1 MTGPEKQMNMIEKE
15 LKRAIMKRSNDTAG
29 LGNEFCSRP
38 GDEMLKL
45 QKKQRINYQRQDR

>member
-1 MTGPEKQMNMIEKE
+1 
-15 LKRAIMKRSNDTAG
+15 MKRSNDTAG
-29 LGNEFCSRP
+29 LGNGFCGRP